1 MHFIF
6 KTSVFSGGSYHLG
19 LIFNN
24 WFMVGV
30 HLSSYK
36 GMQEVAKNE
45 RSVRDWLL
53 SLGNSPGE
61 VL

>member
-6 KTSVFSGGSYHLG
+6 KTSVFSGGSYYLG

-30 HLSSYK
+30 HLSSYR
-36 GMQEVAKNE
+36 GRQEVAKNE
-45 RSVRDWLL
+45 RSVRDWPL
-53 SLGNSPGE
+53 SLGNSQVHP
-61 VL
+61 

>member
-6 KTSVFSGGSYHLG
+6 KTSVFSGGSYRLG

-24 WFMVGV
+24 NWFMVRV
-30 HLSSYK
+30 HLSSYR
-36 GMQEVAKNE
+36 GIQEVAKNE

-53 SLGNSPGE
+53 SLGNSQVHP
-61 VL
+61 